1 MSKRPEAACL
11 STPLALGPWP
21 LTRPPMRTAL
31 SLDYWD
37 TLFDGSTLPE
47 RKQRRQA
54 ALRGMLRNLECDIP
68 DHEFSMLCRA
78 AAAEADRW
86 WREEHRGYTADERIR
101 WMLTQLNVTR
111 PAECEHVAAAVRA
124 VDESLIEFPPSLLE
138 GAKETVDN
146 LAARFPLA
154 ILSDTGFAS
163 SAAQDALLAREG
175 LHEHFSAR
183 IYSMNIGH
191 AKPRREMF
199 EACAAALGRAPETII
214 HIGDNERTD
223 VCGALDAGFRAIR
236 LDIVREGGPSA
247 AELVARTFDEL
258 REYLL
263 DE

>member
-1 MSKRPEAACL
+1 MH
-11 STPLALGPWP
+11 
-21 LTRPPMRTAL
+21 TAL

-47 RKQRRQA
+47 RKQRRHA
-54 ALRGMLRNLECDIP
+54 ALRGMLRNLGCDIP
-68 DHEFSMLCRA
+68 DLEFSMLCRA

-101 WMLTQLNVTR
+101 WMLAQLNVTR
-111 PAECEHVAAAVRA
+111 PAACEHVAAAVRA
-124 VDESLIEFPPSLLE
+124 VDESLIEFPPPLLE
-138 GAKETVDN
+138 GARETVDK

-223 VCGALDAGFRAIR
+223 VRGALDAGFRAIR

-247 AELVARTFDEL
+247 AECVARSFDEL

-263 DE
+263 EEVDAS